1 MAQGKQA
8 VTASVT
14 AENTFTSALAVA
26 AGQRVAVSSS
36 GGATSTTVT
45 LQRRLDGSNWRDVQS
60 WVADVEAT
68 YQADAACELR
78 LGVKSGAYGSGTQ
91 ALRLQV
97 G

>member
-1 MAQGKQA
+1 MAQAKAA

-14 AENTFTSALAVA
+14 AENTFTSTLAVA
-26 AGQRVAVSSS
+26 SGQRVAISSS

-68 YQADAACELR
+68 YQADAAAELR
-78 LGVKSGAYGSGTQ
+78 LGVKTGGFGSGTQ
-91 ALRLQV
+91 VCRLQV

>member
-1 MAQGKQA
+1 MSQA
-8 VTASVT
+8 KAVVTADIT
-14 AENTFTSALAVA
+14 AQNTFTDPLVVQAGERA
-26 AGQRVAVSSS
+26 AISSS

-45 LQRRLDGSNWRDVQS
+45 LQRRLDGANWRDVQS
-60 WVADVEAT
+60 WVADVEAS

-78 LGVKSGAYGSGTQ
+78 LGVKTGGFGSGTQ